1 MWLFINSLFKN
12 KKNIKFK
19 LAYKMTQDLD
29 KFHQKCDNIGPTLS
43 LFQIKIQKN
52 LEICFGGY
60 TSINWDCSNSFKKD
74 DSAFIF
80 SISKKKVFP
89 VQDPF
94 HSIACASSY
103 GPSFGQDN
111 ALQKPSLFCKGKKG
125 YYDCTKTFGDSE
137 RICTKGEKEF
147 EISEL
152 EVYKVEFN

>member
-60 TSINWDCSNSFKKD
+60 TSINWDW
-74 DSAFIF
+74 
-80 SISKKKVFP
+80 
-89 VQDPF
+89 
-94 HSIACASSY
+94 
-103 GPSFGQDN
+103 
-111 ALQKPSLFCKGKKG
+111 
-125 YYDCTKTFGDSE
+125 TKF
-137 RICTKGEKEF
+137 F
-147 EISEL
+147 
-152 EVYKVEFN
+152 